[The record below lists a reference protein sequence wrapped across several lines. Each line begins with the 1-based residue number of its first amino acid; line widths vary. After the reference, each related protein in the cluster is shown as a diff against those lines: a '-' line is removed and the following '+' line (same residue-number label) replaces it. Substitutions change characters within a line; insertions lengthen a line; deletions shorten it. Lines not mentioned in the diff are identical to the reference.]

1 MPHKEIKDMLKE
13 NLPKFERHKDLDFS
27 NKSILDIKT
36 DLSEAFTNT
45 RYSKSKP
52 FESVN
57 PPKQGNFPQ
66 LIPTEIK
73 EIFSNN
79 DKGTGTLSI
88 DRNQTKFKISDFSA
102 GDIIHTQPYISQ
114 EIRREVR
121 FPTTQIK
128 DHILRIGKF
137 LDSQEGSLFIANQAM
152 LQAFN
157 VMPKSFAGLTAKDGV
172 YKVYKSDNTRFS
184 PIGIRGSSIPGFHIE
199 RHQINRSKTVE
210 AYGRF
215 AIDIGGTRSTYLTT
229 NFPNLAPNKYRMDN
243 KAVGIKAKSAY
254 DILGSGFVK
263 RMQPAFEN
271 QMMSIVEQA
280 FTNPRKLSIKA
291 VGSKFQSLAAESIGG
306 AFGDL
311 LGAGAKSL
319 TEQGTEAISDFFGG
333 FNSNLKF
340 GKSKFAKLSSA
351 VVNTGANIIVD
362 TISNVAQKT
371 FAEQVRLQT
380 TKAGVWV
387 GKRLGIDP
395 KFVTNSIQAAFSKD
409 AIVVSQ
415 VSPTNKLNKYNIL
428 APYYEASKHTDGED
442 VSVHVINAKTQ
453 FSGDFIRAGYG
464 RDPESRKL
472 GMEGFMHISRVSLI
486 NESEAN
492 IIAKNPDTIYK
503 NEDILGHAG
512 AHRQISYRVL
522 PYSLLKTDDNGLGE
536 WHPEKLAN
544 PDAEGIGTML
554 EKEKAWTLGRYSEGR
569 GNDGLQGYRED
580 NDFGVMKPSA
590 KSDQVTLHRP
600 KDDNDKLVS
609 DFVHFAFHDTVNKKH
624 IQFRAILGAI
634 TDTIR
639 PEWDPIK
646 YLGRPDQ
653 VYMYKGAIR
662 NINFTFKIAAFTKQE
677 LIFGWEKL
685 NYLVGL
691 AYPSKYQEGGIGGG
705 QMVAPLVKLT
715 IGGMFVKT
723 PGLINNISLTVPD
736 QSPWDINPNLELPK
750 YVEASVDFQ
759 YIGDNKLETQSKHYG
774 LPFMDGDGPLNE
786 KVHTTIQDVEKSNQA
801 HTLGGDGR
809 VSERVKNTDKFES
822 FRNRLLG

>member
-1 MPHKEIKDMLKE
+1 MG
-13 NLPKFERHKDLDFS
+13 
-27 NKSILDIKT
+27 ILDIKT
-36 DLSEAFTNT
+36 NLSEAFGQTG
-45 RYSKSKP
+45 YSKAKP
-52 FESVN
+52 FESIN
-57 PPKQGNFPQ
+57 PPKQGEFPQ

-73 EIFSNN
+73 EVFSNQTS
-79 DKGTGTLSI
+79 DTLSI
-88 DRNQTKFKISDFSA
+88 DKNQTKFKISDFST

-137 LDSQEGSLFIANQAM
+137 LDSPEGSLFIANQSM
-152 LQAFN
+152 LHAFN
-157 VMPKSFAGLTAKDGV
+157 AMPKSFAGLTAANGV
-172 YKVYKSDNTRFS
+172 YKVYKSDNTIFS
-184 PIGIRGSSIPGFHIE
+184 PVGIRGSSIPGFHIE
-199 RHQINRSKTVE
+199 RHQITRSKKEE

-215 AIDIGGTRSTYLTT
+215 AIDIGGTRSSYLTE
-229 NFPNLAPNKYRMDN
+229 NFPNLAPNRYRLSN
-243 KAVGIKAKSAY
+243 VAVESQGKTAF
-254 DILGSGFVK
+254 DIIGSGFVK

-280 FTNPRKLSIKA
+280 FTNPRKMSIKA
-291 VGSKFQSLAAESIGG
+291 VASDFKSLAAESLGG

-319 TEQGTEAISDFFGG
+319 TERGTEAISDLFGG
-333 FNSNLKF
+333 FNSNIKF
-340 GKSKFAKLSSA
+340 GKSKVAKLASA

-362 TISNVAQKT
+362 SISNVAQKT
-371 FAEQVRLQT
+371 FAEQVQLQT
-380 TKAGVWV
+380 IKAGMWV

-409 AIVVSQ
+409 AVVVSQ
-415 VSPTNKLNKYNIL
+415 VSPTNNLNKYNIL
-428 APYYEASKHTDGED
+428 APYYEASQHTDGEE
-442 VSVHVINAKTQ
+442 VSIHIINAKTQ

-464 RDPESRKL
+464 RLPESRTL
-472 GMEGFMHISRVSLI
+472 GMEGFMHVSRVSLI
-486 NESEAN
+486 DESKAN

-522 PYSLLKTDDNGLGE
+522 PYSLLKADSTGLGE
-536 WHPEKLAN
+536 WHPAKLAN
-544 PDAEGIGTML
+544 SDTWGHGTISEM
-554 EKEKAWTLGRYSEGR
+554 EKAWTLGRYSEGR

-580 NDFGVMKPSA
+580 TDFGVMKPAA
-590 KSDQVTLHRP
+590 KSDQVTVHRP
-600 KDDNDKLVS
+600 KDDNDQLVS

-624 IQFRAILGAI
+624 IQFRAVLGAI

-639 PEWDPIK
+639 PEWDSIR

-653 VYMYKGAIR
+653 VYMYKGAVR
-662 NINFTFKIAAFTKQE
+662 NINFTFKVAAFTKQE

-685 NYLVGL
+685 NYLIGM

-715 IGGMFVKT
+715 IGGMFIKT

-759 YIGDNKLETQSKHYG
+759 YIGDNKLQTQSKHYG
-774 LPFMDGDGPLNE
+774 LPFMDQDGPLNE
-786 KVHTTIQDVEKSNQA
+786 KVYTTIQDVEKGTID
-801 HTLGGDGR
+801 HTEGVAGGR